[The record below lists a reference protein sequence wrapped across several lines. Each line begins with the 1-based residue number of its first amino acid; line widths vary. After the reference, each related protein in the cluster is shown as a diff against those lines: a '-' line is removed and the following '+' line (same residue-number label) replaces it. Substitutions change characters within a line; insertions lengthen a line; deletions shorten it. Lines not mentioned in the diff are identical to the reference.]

1 MQQKI
6 LRLFSSDQSIFL
18 LSNIV
23 FSASTY
29 MVMLFIPYMLTM
41 ESMAEF
47 SSVYNALLLLL
58 GIFEFGIPISFLRFY
73 QMYKITFL
81 INAVL
86 QLTILAGL
94 IIIAFSPLGTLLIEG
109 FHLEQSEMN
118 IILFFIALITLL
130 SWSFSRNILLAERR
144 YTFILMLSIFIFI
157 IRIASLVYLYYLET
171 LRLNSILMSMF
182 IIPFVPVFYVLFAN
196 NIKIIST
203 SNILSN
209 YRRTKKI
216 FFFYLKRFIKFS
228 LMTFL
233 IGVLYI
239 FSGRY
244 LIIYLTE
251 QHQISLLADLGYA
264 MTFLGIMTIASASF
278 RTFFVSKFHLGDKK
292 SIILHLNNYMKQIN
306 LLVIF
311 AILIAALLSTTVYF
325 IMPNYL
331 SINAPI
337 FVFIMTASY
346 GIIFLMSLI
355 TFLSPTMNYN
365 VLEITINAARL
376 IIIVAITRFVFLK
389 NPIFGFLLINLV
401 LLIAELIFAKIIL
414 KRVHYVH

>member
-1 MQQKI
+1 
-6 LRLFSSDQSIFL
+6 
-18 LSNIV
+18 
-23 FSASTY
+23 
-29 MVMLFIPYMLTM
+29 
-41 ESMAEF
+41 MAEF

-118 IILFFIALITLL
+118 IILFFIALITQL

-144 YTFILMLSIFIFI
+144 YTFILTLSVFIFL
-157 IRIASLVYLYYLET
+157 IRTFSLGYLYYLET

-182 IIPFVPVFYVLFAN
+182 IIPFIPVFYVLLAN
-196 NIKIIST
+196 NVNIIST
-203 SNILSN
+203 SDIISN

-228 LMTFL
+228 LMTFI
-233 IGVLYI
+233 IGVLYV

-311 AILIAALLSTTVYF
+311 AILIAALLSITVYF

-414 KRVHYVH
+414 KRLHYVH